1 MLTEGALVH
10 MVEINIANNSE
21 LNQFREVIQLFIDG
35 KMNSYNKIKV
45 SCNFTEESI
54 TIEKR
59 KYRASLF
66 MIHSMLKTMGG
77 NEIAETL
84 EISYDLLKKWNN
96 EKTFKALMYSNYK
109 EFLIYLGELY
119 T

>member
-1 MLTEGALVH
+1 
-10 MVEINIANNSE
+10 MVETNTIYNNNE
-21 LNQFREVIQLFIDG
+21 LNQFREVIQLFIERKVKIYD
-35 KMNSYNKIKV
+35 KIKV
-45 SCNFTEESI
+45 RCNLTEESI
-54 TIEKR
+54 VIEKR
-59 KYRASLF
+59 KYRPSLF

-109 EFLIYLGELY
+109 EFLIYLGDLY
-119 T
+119 M

>member
-1 MLTEGALVH
+1 
-10 MVEINIANNSE
+10 MVEINIAKNSE
-21 LNQFREVIQLFIDG
+21 LNQFREVIQLFIEG
-35 KMNSYNKIKV
+35 KVKIYDKIKV
-45 SCNFTEESI
+45 RCNLTEELI
-54 TIEKR
+54 VIEKR

-109 EFLIYLGELY
+109 EFLIYLGDLY
-119 T
+119 M

>member
-1 MLTEGALVH
+1 MSIT
-10 MVEINIANNSE
+10 MVEINSDHSKDR
-21 LNQFREVIQLFIDG
+21 LQFREIIQLFIDG

-45 SCNFTEESI
+45 SCDSTEESI

-59 KYRASLF
+59 KYQASLF
-66 MIHSMLKTMGG
+66 MLHRMLKTMEPS
-77 NEIAETL
+77 EIAETL
-84 EISYDLLKKWNN
+84 EIPSDLLRKWRN
-96 EKTFKALMYSNYK
+96 ERAFKTLMYSNYK

>member
-1 MLTEGALVH
+1 LKKKERQS
-10 MVEINIANNSE
+10 MVETNTIYNNNE
-21 LNQFREVIQLFIDG
+21 LNQFREVIQLFIERKVKIYD
-35 KMNSYNKIKV
+35 KIKV
-45 SCNFTEESI
+45 RCNLTEESI
-54 TIEKR
+54 VIEKR

-109 EFLIYLGELY
+109 EFLIYLGDLY
-119 T
+119 M

>member
-1 MLTEGALVH
+1 MKKKEH
-10 MVEINIANNSE
+10 QSMVETNIIHNNNE
-21 LNQFREVIQLFIDG
+21 LNQFREVIQLFIKG
-35 KMNSYNKIKV
+35 KVRIYDKIKV
-45 SCNFTEESI
+45 RSNFTEESI
-54 TIEKR
+54 VIEKR

-66 MIHSMLKTMGG
+66 MIHSMLKTMGE

-96 EKTFKALMYSNYK
+96 EKTFQALLYSNYK
-109 EFLIYLGELY
+109 EFLIYLGDLY

>member
-1 MLTEGALVH
+1 
-10 MVEINIANNSE
+10 MVETNTIYNNNE
-21 LNQFREVIQLFIDG
+21 LNQFREVIQLFIERKVKIYDT
-35 KMNSYNKIKV
+35 IKV
-45 SCNFTEESI
+45 RCNLTEESI
-54 TIEKR
+54 VIEKR

-109 EFLIYLGELY
+109 EFLIYLGDLY
-119 T
+119 M

>member
-1 MLTEGALVH
+1 
-10 MVEINIANNSE
+10 MVETNTIYNNNE
-21 LNQFREVIQLFIDG
+21 LNQFREVIQLFIERKVKIYD
-35 KMNSYNKIKV
+35 KIKV
-45 SCNFTEESI
+45 RCNLTEESI
-54 TIEKR
+54 VIEKR

-66 MIHSMLKTMGG
+66 MIHSILKTMKK

-109 EFLIYLGELY
+109 EFLIYLGDLY
-119 T
+119 M

>member
-1 MLTEGALVH
+1 
-10 MVEINIANNSE
+10 MVETNTIHNNNE
-21 LNQFREVIQLFIDG
+21 LNQFREVVQLFIEG
-35 KMNSYNKIKV
+35 KMRIYNKINV
-45 SCNFTEESI
+45 RCSFMEESI
-54 TIEKR
+54 GIEKR

-66 MIHSMLKTMGG
+66 MIHSMLKTMEK

>member
-1 MLTEGALVH
+1 

-35 KMNSYNKIKV
+35 KMNSYNKINV
-45 SCNFTEESI
+45 RCNFTEESI
-54 TIEKR
+54 SIEKR

-66 MIHSMLKTMGG
+66 MIHSMLKTMKK

-84 EISYDLLKKWNN
+84 EISYDLLKSVIMRKRL
-96 EKTFKALMYSNYK
+96 KH
-109 EFLIYLGELY
+109 
-119 T
+119 

>member
-1 MLTEGALVH
+1 MKKKEH
-10 MVEINIANNSE
+10 QSIVETNIIHNNNE
-21 LNQFREVIQLFIDG
+21 LNQFREVIQLFIKG
-35 KMNSYNKIKV
+35 KARIYDKIKV
-45 SCNFTEESI
+45 RSNFTEESI
-54 TIEKR
+54 VIEKR

-109 EFLIYLGELY
+109 EFLIYLGDLY
-119 T
+119 M

>member
-1 MLTEGALVH
+1 MPVYFKNDPHVLIHIEAAEDWNSLYECCDGYLTEHDHEKLVKYLNG
-10 MVEINIANNSE
+10 NI
-21 LNQFREVIQLFIDG
+21 Q
-35 KMNSYNKIKV
+35 
-45 SCNFTEESI
+45 SI
-54 TIEKR
+54 VIEKR

-109 EFLIYLGELY
+109 EFLIYLGDLY
-119 T
+119 M

>member
-1 MLTEGALVH
+1 
-10 MVEINIANNSE
+10 MVETNTIHNNND
-21 LNQFREVIQLFIDG
+21 LNQFREVIQLFIEG
-35 KMNSYNKIKV
+35 KMRIYNKINV
-45 SCNFTEESI
+45 RCNFTEESI
-54 TIEKR
+54 AIEKR

-66 MIHSMLKTMGG
+66 MIHRILKTMKK

-109 EFLIYLGELY
+109 EFLIYLGDLY
-119 T
+119 M